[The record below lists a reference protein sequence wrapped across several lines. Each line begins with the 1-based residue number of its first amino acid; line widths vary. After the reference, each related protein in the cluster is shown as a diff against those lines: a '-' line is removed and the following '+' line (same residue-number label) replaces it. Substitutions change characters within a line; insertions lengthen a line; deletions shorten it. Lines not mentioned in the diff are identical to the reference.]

1 MIGANADQ
9 NSIAPAVTLASVVI
23 DLPHALLSIAREV
36 REGLF
41 VPRVVKLGTTQQVV
55 KLIINPALGSQIP
68 TATRFAVD
76 SVQRLIL
83 TGKFAVPLDTTLTAQ
98 VAASAEEQKP
108 AAAGDSVASNT
119 APPASGADTAAK
131 DAPTAAAAGVH

>member
-1 MIGANADQ
+1 
-9 NSIAPAVTLASVVI
+9 
-23 DLPHALLSIAREV
+23 
-36 REGLF
+36 
-41 VPRVVKLGTTQQVV
+41 VPRVVKLGAPQQVV

-83 TGKFAVPLDTTLTAQ
+83 TGRFAVPLDTTLTAQ
-98 VAASAEEQKP
+98 AASAEEEKP
-108 AAAGDSVASNT
+108 AAAADSVAST
-119 APPASGADTAAK
+119 TPPPPNGADTAAK